1 MDIRKELSD
10 KEIKQRT
17 KDIDYICKDECG
29 QYDICGATESTKEC
43 KKEKQQ
49 MIYKVE
55 EVSK

>member
-29 QYDICGATESTKEC
+29 QYDIRWRRGNGRKNIKISL
-43 KKEKQQ
+43 
-49 MIYKVE
+49 
-55 EVSK
+55 S